1 MLILG
6 INGSPRQGGNSEILL
21 EHALQGC
28 KTAGAKI
35 KKINLGELKYAPCL
49 SCAETRKDG
58 VCKIKDDMSLVYA
71 AFEKADG
78 IIIASPVYFG
88 SVSAQLKMFID
99 RFQCYWAAKYVH
111 KTVKPGVMKP
121 GAFISVQAGKN
132 TGFFENSR
140 AVVRNLFVTLDIKY
154 TGELTAVG
162 LEEKAAVLN
171 DVKSLLAA
179 EELGVQLARKG
190 GK

>member
-21 EHALQGC
+21 DRALQGA
-28 KTAGAKI
+28 KTAGAKF

-49 SCAETRKDG
+49 SCADARKDG
-58 VCKIKDDMSLVYA
+58 VCKIKDDMTQVYA

-88 SVSAQLKMFID
+88 SISAQLKMLID
-99 RFQCYWAAKYVH
+99 RFQCYWSAKYVH
-111 KTVKPGVMKP
+111 KTVPPGAVRP
-121 GAFISVQAGKN
+121 GAFICVEAGKN
-132 TGFFENSR
+132 TVFFENSR
-140 AVVRNLFVTLDIKY
+140 AVVKNLFVTLNIKY
-154 TGELTAVG
+154 TAELLATG

-179 EELGVQLARKG
+179 EEIGLQLIKKG